1 MQQNQKE
8 ALVDALLDFDQSRDL
23 DSIALGRICI
33 DINPVDYYQKWGD
46 CKTFRKYVGG
56 SPANTAVGM
65 ARLGRNVGFIGC
77 ISADQ
82 LGDYCIDVFTSEG
95 IDTSGIVR
103 ARHGESLGLAFTEI
117 LSESESSLV
126 MYRDH
131 VADLQLEVDDISP
144 EYISRAKLLI
154 VSGTALSASPS
165 REAALKALELA
176 RQNNTRIVFD
186 IDYRPY
192 TWTSEAETSLYYQV
206 AARYAQII
214 MGSREEWDIL
224 EGRKRSTC
232 SDREIA
238 ETWFAEKARLVI
250 IKHGSAGSH
259 AFTHDGRA
267 YQVKPFPVKVIKSF
281 GGGDGYSS
289 ALLSGLLEGLPLVT
303 CLELANASAA
313 ISVSSHGISTDMGT
327 METLH
332 QFIAEKKAQYGEV
345 VHLLNEKELS

>member
-1 MQQNQKE
+1 
-8 ALVDALLDFDQSRDL
+8 VGALLEFDQSRDL

-46 CKTFRKYVGG
+46 CTTFRKYVGG

-65 ARLGRNVGFIGC
+65 ARLGKKVGFIGC

-82 LGDYCIDVFTSEG
+82 LGDYCIDVFTQEG

-117 LSESESSLV
+117 LSETASSLV

-131 VADLQLEVDDISP
+131 VADLQLEADDVSP
-144 EYISRAKLLI
+144 EYIHRTKLLI
-154 VSGTALSASPS
+154 VSGTALAASPS
-165 REAALKALELA
+165 REAALQAIEIA
-176 RQNNTRIVFD
+176 RQSDTVIAFD

-192 TWTSEAETSLYYQV
+192 TWASESETALYYAL
-206 AARYAQII
+206 AARYAHII

-224 EGRKRSTC
+224 EGRKKNEW
-232 SDREIA
+232 SDQEIA
-238 ETWFAEKARLVI
+238 DSWVAEKARLVI

-259 AFTHDGRA
+259 AFSSDGKA
-267 YQVKPFPVKVIKSF
+267 YQVRPFPVKVIKSF

-289 ALLSGLLEGLPLVT
+289 ALLSGLLEGLPLAT

-327 METLH
+327 MDTLH
-332 QFIAEKKAQYGEV
+332 QFIAEKKAQFGEV
-345 VHLLNEKELS
+345 VHLLNDKEMS